1 MVFFGAALI
10 KQFGLMPE
18 NYITM
23 INDVTNES
31 TNTLTCIYRIP
42 DHGFYFIF
50 RQRSFT

>member
-31 TNTLTCIYRIP
+31 IQHTDRIYRIP